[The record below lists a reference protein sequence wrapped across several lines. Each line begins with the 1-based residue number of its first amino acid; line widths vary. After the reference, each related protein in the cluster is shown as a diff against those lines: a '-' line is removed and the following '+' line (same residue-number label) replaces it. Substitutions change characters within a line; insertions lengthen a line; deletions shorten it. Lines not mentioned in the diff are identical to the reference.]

1 MKIDLKANR
10 NVAGR
15 DKKWNVPDTSLA
27 SLLRIP
33 PSSTLIH
40 KEKQYYVDDS
50 VCTALF
56 LLPPLFSTSVLQLK
70 MHKLLFIYV
79 SL

>member
-1 MKIDLKANR
+1 MKIDLKAYR

-15 DKKWNVPDTSLA
+15 DKQLNVPDTSLA

-33 PSSTLIH
+33 PSSTPIRE
-40 KEKQYYVDDS
+40 EKQYYVDDS
-50 VCTALF
+50 VCIVLF